1 MSNYFTYVLQLQVL
15 NKNVLD
21 SYKNSIEKLKIN
33 KIHRDSGFDLYCPNN
48 VVFSYNTAKL
58 VDLEVRAAAYKVEGH
73 INDLDCDNYKI
84 ISPVAFGL
92 HCRSSIYKSNFRL
105 ANNIGIIDS
114 GYRGNL
120 KAALDFSERHLHDDD
135 LNPSN
140 EINVGDRYFQICM
153 GDLSP
158 FMVVLVDELDNT
170 NRGKG
175 GFGSTGR

>member
-1 MSNYFTYVLQLQVL
+1 MSFTYVLQLQVL

-21 SYKNSIEKLKIN
+21 FYKNSIEKLQIN
-33 KIHRDSGFDLYCPNN
+33 KSHRDSGFDLYCPNN
-48 VVFSYNTAKL
+48 VVFSYNTTKL
-58 VDLEVRAAAYKVEGH
+58 VDLEIRAAAYKVEGN
-73 INDLDCDNYKI
+73 INDFDCDNFKI

-120 KAALDFSERHLHDDD
+120 KTAIDFSDHHLHNDDR
-135 LNPSN
+135 NPSN
-140 EINVGDRYFQICM
+140 EINTGDRYFQICM

-170 NRGKG
+170 NRGDG